1 MSKHFRNIFEQ
12 NPISKTNRSKSC
24 STHSTKILVPVIKPK
39 DSDLTPSPFHLFE
52 DVFTMDHSVSEDSNE
67 ETVELKTSYNNN
79 NVSPIRFYS
88 TNIITTNTI
97 TITNESDIKDSKTK
111 VSILGKLIL
120 KRKYSQK

>member
-67 ETVELKTSYNNN
+67 ETVESKTSYNN

-88 TNIITTNTI
+88 TNIINTNTI

>member
-24 STHSTKILVPVIKPK
+24 STYTTKILVPVRKPK
-39 DSDLTPSPFHLFE
+39 NSDITPSPFHLFE
-52 DVFTMDHSVSEDSNE
+52 DVFTMDHSVSDDSNE
-67 ETVELKTSYNNN
+67 ETVESKTSYNN
-79 NVSPIRFYS
+79 NVSPIRFHL
-88 TNIITTNTI
+88 TNIINTN

-111 VSILGKLIL
+111 VSILDKLIL